1 MVVRP
6 VDFNGMIQSSNEIS
20 QIKANQD
27 TKAELQQNL
36 LQNVENAEHM
46 EAMNQVH
53 GDIKTE
59 TENLD
64 DEGGGVYEN
73 PRKKKRKKKE
83 EKEFDDGRV
92 YKKGKGSSFD
102 IKI

>member
-1 MVVRP
+1 
-6 VDFNGMIQSSNEIS
+6 
-20 QIKANQD
+20 
-27 TKAELQQNL
+27 
-36 LQNVENAEHM
+36 M

-53 GDIKTE
+53 GDIKAE

-73 PRKKKRKKKE
+73 PRKKKKKKKE
-83 EKEFDDGRV
+83 DKEFDDGRV
-92 YKKGKGSSFD
+92 IKKGNKSSFD